1 MSINATFDTFY
12 YYLPLLKDLENQSR
26 WRHQIQLEGYV
37 QSFVIPLTIDST
49 VAVPTKYDVGLIR
62 GKIKRG
68 LCTTYC
74 QIIGQRAIK

>member
-1 MSINATFDTFY
+1 MSINTTFDIFC

-26 WRHQIQLEGYV
+26 WKHRIQLEGYV
-37 QSFVIPLTIDST
+37 QSFVILLTIDLT
-49 VAVPTKYDVGLIR
+49 VAVPTNYDVRLIR